1 MLGKTF
7 RQDCDPPPDELPYLF
22 LTLVCEA
29 VQLRSRIKAR
39 VAGLLEKHIAFVHS
53 LNFRPAV
60 EFLSPLC
67 GTSKSSNPGADRSGL
82 FFDSRRPN
90 PSAKSAALVR
100 RKTVAEKQTRDD
112 SFHESESDIYDLY
125 NACNGIVR
133 EDGLLDIR
141 ELNDFT
147 PEEAVALNVARLKEI
162 WTHTATGCSRCAQ
175 IVKILNSIR
184 GTLKADIKDPSNDQ
198 IILLDENVSD
208 LIS

>member
-1 MLGKTF
+1 
-7 RQDCDPPPDELPYLF
+7 
-22 LTLVCEA
+22 
-29 VQLRSRIKAR
+29 
-39 VAGLLEKHIAFVHS
+39 
-53 LNFRPAV
+53 
-60 EFLSPLC
+60 
-67 GTSKSSNPGADRSGL
+67 
-82 FFDSRRPN
+82 
-90 PSAKSAALVR
+90 
-100 RKTVAEKQTRDD
+100 VAEKQTRDD